1 MYKRI
6 KDKNNQENLT
16 ILIKITDVFYD
27 VEKSDN
33 YIKINKYSNYL
44 TITGIFLF
52 TKFKKSGIVLYI
64 NEKGEDSDHEE
75 NK

>member
-44 TITGIFLF
+44 TITDIFLF

-64 NEKGEDSDHEE
+64 NEQGEDSDHEE

>member
-6 KDKNNQENLT
+6 KDKSNQENLT
-16 ILIKITDVFYD
+16 ILIKITDVFRKI
-27 VEKSDN
+27 EKSDN
-33 YIKINKYSNYL
+33 YKKTNKYSNYL
-44 TITGIFLF
+44 TISGIFLF

>member
-6 KDKNNQENLT
+6 KDKSNQENLT
-16 ILIKITDVFYD
+16 ILIKITDVFRKI
-27 VEKSDN
+27 EKSDN
-33 YIKINKYSNYL
+33 YKKTNKYSNYL

>member
-6 KDKNNQENLT
+6 KDKSNQENLT
-16 ILIKITDVFYD
+16 ILIKITDVFRKI
-27 VEKSDN
+27 EKSDN
-33 YIKINKYSNYL
+33 YKKTNKYSKYL
-44 TITGIFLF
+44 TISGIFLF

>member
-6 KDKNNQENLT
+6 KDKSNQENLT
-16 ILIKITDVFYD
+16 ILIKITDVFQEI
-27 VEKSDN
+27 EKSDN

-44 TITGIFLF
+44 TISGIFLF
-52 TKFKKSGIVLYI
+52 TKFKKSGIVVYI

>member
-6 KDKNNQENLT
+6 KDKSNQENLT
-16 ILIKITDVFYD
+16 ILIKITDVFRKM
-27 VEKSDN
+27 EKSDN
-33 YIKINKYSNYL
+33 YKKTNKYSNYL

>member
-1 MYKRI
+1 MK
-6 KDKNNQENLT
+6 T
-16 ILIKITDVFYD
+16 
-27 VEKSDN
+27 
-33 YIKINKYSNYL
+33 NKYSDYQ
-44 TITGIFLF
+44 TISGIFLF

>member
-1 MYKRI
+1 MAEYEFCHIFLCIKRI

-33 YIKINKYSNYL
+33 YIKINKYPNYL
-44 TITGIFLF
+44 TITEIFLF
-52 TKFKKSGIVLYI
+52 TKI
-64 NEKGEDSDHEE
+64 
-75 NK
+75 

>member
-6 KDKNNQENLT
+6 KDKSNQENLT
-16 ILIKITDVFYD
+16 ILIKITDVFCKI
-27 VEKSDN
+27 EKSDN
-33 YIKINKYSNYL
+33 YKKTNKYSNYL
-44 TITGIFLF
+44 TITVIFLF